1 MAREID
7 GAVNVRAIIPSDA
20 ESYREVLQRMSAED
34 RYCRFF
40 HMVDHFDEGA
50 VERYVETRT
59 DTIGL
64 IAEKRGRP
72 LGAAHAFFID
82 EGLAEIAIVVAS
94 DARHLGVGRRLFDRL
109 IAALQQ
115 RRCMDIIGY
124 ALAQNGAMSNL
135 ARSVGMRPVSC
146 ANGIV
151 TWTLS
156 PAGIPAAERAH
167 ETRPELQTGAALLQ
181 PTLPAAPGFVIAYFS
196 LRACK
201 ASVASMALLG
211 GPLLGCRNLLMLAHE
226 LLATMLAVQRAA
238 VSLAGSA
245 PYQAGIIGYRYG
257 QLPQK

>member
-7 GAVNVRAIIPSDA
+7 GAFNVRAIVPSDA
-20 ESYREVLQRMSAED
+20 ESYRDVLQRMSAED

-40 HMVDHFDEGA
+40 HTVDHFDDEV
-50 VERYVETRT
+50 VERYVEART

-94 DARHLGVGRRLFDRL
+94 DARHLGVGRQLFDRL

-115 RRCMDIIGY
+115 RRCMYIIGY
-124 ALAQNGAMSNL
+124 ALAQNGALSNL
-135 ARSVGMRPVSC
+135 ARSVGMRPVSS

-156 PAGIPAAERAH
+156 PAGIPPAERAR
-167 ETRPELQTGAALLQ
+167 ETRPEAQTGAALLQ
-181 PTLPAAPGFVIAYFS
+181 QTLPAAPSLVIPYLS

-201 ASVASMALLG
+201 EGVASMAVLG
-211 GPLLGCRNLLMLAHE
+211 GALLGCRNLLMLTHE

-238 VSLAGSA
+238 ISLTASA
-245 PYQAGIIGYRYG
+245 PYQGHHWVPLWT
-257 QLPQK
+257 LPQK